1 MLIPHILVTV
11 RLLGLITA
19 IIFTGVWVATGTG
32 ETAALAAL
40 WAWGAYALTTVLT
53 VLDIRRLER
62 KNPCA

>member
-32 ETAALAAL
+32 ETAAL